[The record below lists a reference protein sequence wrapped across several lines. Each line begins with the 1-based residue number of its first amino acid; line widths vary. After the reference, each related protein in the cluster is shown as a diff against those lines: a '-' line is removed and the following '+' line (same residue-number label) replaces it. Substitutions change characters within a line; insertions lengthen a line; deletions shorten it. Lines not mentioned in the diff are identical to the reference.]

1 VQKYDFDPAA
11 KAAAASVLASKMGA
25 ETGLKVSMGDQA
37 KSDLAQAT
45 SSDVEV

>member
-1 VQKYDFDPAA
+1 
-11 KAAAASVLASKMGA
+11 MGA